1 VTTAVIPCGG
11 RGTRIA
17 PLARA
22 IPKELLPV
30 AGKPLLQWTLEE
42 AAAAGIERAVVVTS
56 PTKPAIAEFLA
67 ARPLDRLTTAVVVQ
81 PEPRGLGDAITCAR
95 AVVGTDHVAVMLP
108 DNLFRASYPMRPVLD
123 AHRRTGRP
131 VVLLAEIH
139 ARDAA
144 TKGPTGPARCR
155 LRSDG
160 LYDVLAVA
168 SKRPGAERFDPGNG
182 PSALT
187 PIGRMAFDGSVF
199 DLFDSQR
206 RGLAPGAE
214 LDDVPVLQAL
224 ARSNRL
230 VGVVL
235 ADDFFDAGIPEGYR
249 AALAAHGGGGVDLSP
264 L

>member
-22 IPKELLPV
+22 TPKELLPV

-42 AAAAGIERAVVVTS
+42 AAAAGIERVVVVTS
-56 PTKPAIAEFLA
+56 PTKPQLAEFLT
-67 ARPLDRLTTAVVVQ
+67 ARPPDRLTAAVVVQ

-95 AVVGTDHVAVMLP
+95 AVVGADTVAVMLP
-108 DNLFRASYPMRPVLD
+108 DNLFRASCPMRPVLD
-123 AHRRTGRP
+123 AHRRTGQP
-131 VVLLAEIH
+131 TVLLAEIG

-144 TKGPTGPARCR
+144 TKGPTGRARCR
-155 LRSDG
+155 PRADG

-168 SKRPGAERFDPGNG
+168 SKGARADRFDPGSG

-187 PIGRMAFDGSVF
+187 PIGRMAFDAAVF
-199 DLFDSQR
+199 DLFESER
-206 RGLAPGAE
+206 RRLAPGAE

-224 ARSNRL
+224 AAANRL
-230 VGVVL
+230 VGVRL
-235 ADDFFDAGIPEGYR
+235 AGDFFDVGVPEGYR
-249 AALAAHGGGGVDLSP
+249 AALAALHPGVYP
-264 L
+264 